1 MNFFNVFK
9 KRKILFLNV
18 FLFLYIILN
27 LLTGER
33 GLIAFFEKSELEKK
47 LIETKAKLN
56 EEIQIFDNKNSLLST
71 NLNFDFVDI
80 LIRDKLKIGK
90 KEEIIIKN
98 VACLL
103 LQHSVILGQLSSW
116 ETAFRLC

>member
-1 MNFFNVFK
+1 MNFLNAFK
-9 KRKILFLNV
+9 KRKILFLNI

-33 GLIAFFEKSELEKK
+33 GLMAYFEKSELEKK
-47 LIETKAKLN
+47 LIKTKAKLN

-80 LIRDKLKIGK
+80 LIRDKLKLGK
-90 KEEIIIKN
+90 KEEIIIKIN
-98 VACLL
+98 D
-103 LQHSVILGQLSSW
+103 
-116 ETAFRLC
+116 

>member
-9 KRKILFLNV
+9 KRKILFLNI

-33 GLIAFFEKSELEKK
+33 GLMAYFEKSELEKK
-47 LIETKAKLN
+47 LIKTKAKLN

-80 LIRDKLKIGK
+80 LIRDKLKLGK
-90 KEEIIIKN
+90 KEEIIIKIN
-98 VACLL
+98 D
-103 LQHSVILGQLSSW
+103 
-116 ETAFRLC
+116 

>member
-1 MNFFNVFK
+1 MNFLNAFK
-9 KRKILFLNV
+9 KRKILFLNI

-33 GLIAFFEKSELEKK
+33 GLIAYFEKSELEKK

-56 EEIQIFDNKNSLLST
+56 EEIKIFDNKNSLLST

-80 LIRDKLKIGK
+80 LIRDKLKLGK
-90 KEEIIIKN
+90 KEEIIIKIN
-98 VACLL
+98 D
-103 LQHSVILGQLSSW
+103 
-116 ETAFRLC
+116 

>member
-1 MNFFNVFK
+1 MDFFDVLR
-9 KRKILFLNV
+9 KRKILFLNI
-18 FLFLYIILN
+18 FLFLYIVFN

-33 GLIAFFEKSELEKK
+33 GLMAYFEKSELEKK

-90 KEEIIIKN
+90 KDEIIIKLN
-98 VACLL
+98 D
-103 LQHSVILGQLSSW
+103 
-116 ETAFRLC
+116 

>member
-1 MNFFNVFK
+1 MNFLNTFK
-9 KRKILFLNV
+9 KRKILFLNI

-33 GLIAFFEKSELEKK
+33 GLMAYFEKSELEKK

-90 KEEIIIKN
+90 KEEIIIKIN
-98 VACLL
+98 D
-103 LQHSVILGQLSSW
+103 
-116 ETAFRLC
+116 

>member
-9 KRKILFLNV
+9 KRKILFLNI

-33 GLIAFFEKSELEKK
+33 GLMAYFEKSELEKK

-80 LIRDKLKIGK
+80 LIRDKLKLGK
-90 KEEIIIKN
+90 KEEIIIKIN
-98 VACLL
+98 D
-103 LQHSVILGQLSSW
+103 
-116 ETAFRLC
+116 

>member
-1 MNFFNVFK
+1 MNFLNAFK
-9 KRKILFLNV
+9 KRKILFLNI

-33 GLIAFFEKSELEKK
+33 GLIAYFEKSELEKK

-90 KEEIIIKN
+90 KEEIIIKIN
-98 VACLL
+98 D
-103 LQHSVILGQLSSW
+103 
-116 ETAFRLC
+116 

>member
-33 GLIAFFEKSELEKK
+33 GLMAYFEKSELEKK
-47 LIETKAKLN
+47 LIKTKAKLT
-56 EEIQIFDNKNSLLST
+56 EEIKILDNKNSLLST

-80 LIRDKLKIGK
+80 LIRDKLKLGK
-90 KEEIIIKN
+90 KEEVIIKIN
-98 VACLL
+98 
-103 LQHSVILGQLSSW
+103 
-116 ETAFRLC
+116 E

>member
-33 GLIAFFEKSELEKK
+33 GLMAYFEKNELEKK
-47 LIETKAKLN
+47 LIKTKAKLT
-56 EEIQIFDNKNSLLST
+56 EEIKILDNKNLLLSS
-71 NLNFDFVDI
+71 NLNFDFIDI
-80 LIRDKLKIGK
+80 LIRDKLKLGK
-90 KEEIIIKN
+90 KEEIIIKIN
-98 VACLL
+98 D
-103 LQHSVILGQLSSW
+103 
-116 ETAFRLC
+116 

>member
-1 MNFFNVFK
+1 MNFFDVFK
-9 KRKILFLNV
+9 KKKILFLNI

-33 GLIAFFEKSELEKK
+33 GLMAYFEKSELEKK
-47 LIETKAKLN
+47 LIKTKVKLT

-80 LIRDKLKIGK
+80 LIRDKLKLGK
-90 KEEIIIKN
+90 KEEIIIKIN
-98 VACLL
+98 D
-103 LQHSVILGQLSSW
+103 
-116 ETAFRLC
+116 

>member
-1 MNFFNVFK
+1 MNFLNAFK
-9 KRKILFLNV
+9 KRKILFLNI

-33 GLIAFFEKSELEKK
+33 GLMAYFEKSELEKK
-47 LIETKAKLN
+47 LIKTKSKLT

-80 LIRDKLKIGK
+80 LIRDKLKLGK
-90 KEEIIIKN
+90 KEEIIIKIN
-98 VACLL
+98 D
-103 LQHSVILGQLSSW
+103 
-116 ETAFRLC
+116 

>member
-33 GLIAFFEKSELEKK
+33 GLMAYFEKNELEKK
-47 LIETKAKLN
+47 LIKTKAKLTK
-56 EEIQIFDNKNSLLST
+56 EIKILDNKNSLLSS
-71 NLNFDFVDI
+71 NLTFDFIDI
-80 LIRDKLKIGK
+80 LIRDKLKLGK
-90 KEEIIIKN
+90 KEEIIIKIN
-98 VACLL
+98 E
-103 LQHSVILGQLSSW
+103 QK
-116 ETAFRLC
+116 

>member
-1 MNFFNVFK
+1 MNFFNAFK
-9 KRKILFLNV
+9 KRKILFLNI

-33 GLIAFFEKSELEKK
+33 GLMAYFEKSELEKK
-47 LIETKAKLN
+47 LIKTKANLI

-90 KEEIIIKN
+90 KEEIIIKIN
-98 VACLL
+98 D
-103 LQHSVILGQLSSW
+103 
-116 ETAFRLC
+116 

>member
-1 MNFFNVFK
+1 MNFLNAFK
-9 KRKILFLNV
+9 KRKILFLII

-33 GLIAFFEKSELEKK
+33 GLMAYFEKSELEKK
-47 LIETKAKLN
+47 LIKTKANLT

-80 LIRDKLKIGK
+80 LIRDKLKLGK
-90 KEEIIIKN
+90 KEEIIIKIN
-98 VACLL
+98 D
-103 LQHSVILGQLSSW
+103 
-116 ETAFRLC
+116 

>member
-1 MNFFNVFK
+1 MNFLNTFK
-9 KRKILFLNV
+9 KRKILFLNI

-33 GLIAFFEKSELEKK
+33 GLIAYFEKSELEKK

-90 KEEIIIKN
+90 KEEIIIKIN
-98 VACLL
+98 D
-103 LQHSVILGQLSSW
+103 
-116 ETAFRLC
+116 

>member
-1 MNFFNVFK
+1 MNFLNAFK
-9 KRKILFLNV
+9 KRKILFLNI

-33 GLIAFFEKSELEKK
+33 GLMAYFEKSELEKK
-47 LIETKAKLN
+47 LIKTKAKLT

-80 LIRDKLKIGK
+80 LIRDKLKLGK
-90 KEEIIIKN
+90 KEEIIIKIN
-98 VACLL
+98 
-103 LQHSVILGQLSSW
+103 
-116 ETAFRLC
+116 E

>member
-1 MNFFNVFK
+1 MNFLNTFK
-9 KRKILFLNV
+9 KRKILFLNI

-33 GLIAFFEKSELEKK
+33 GLMAYFEKSELEKK
-47 LIETKAKLN
+47 LIKTKANLI

-80 LIRDKLKIGK
+80 LIRDKLKLGK
-90 KEEIIIKN
+90 KEEIIIKIN
-98 VACLL
+98 D
-103 LQHSVILGQLSSW
+103 
-116 ETAFRLC
+116 